1 MQAGVVILT
10 SHACH
15 QKKAPSAALPERFHD
30 WQGLGWQRDWQGTG
44 RGPARD
50 WQGIGRRL
58 AGGRQGAGRGRPHE
72 GEGTGSQNESEM
84 SHLVIG
90 I

>member
-1 MQAGVVILT
+1 MT
-10 SHACH
+10 SHASH
-15 QKKAPSAALPERFHD
+15 QKKAPNAALPERFHD